1 MTNLVEITQ
10 EYVELKGINPK
21 PVFIAVNRLVDLC
34 GSKSVEEYSRKD
46 ARVFVDS
53 YKDVSR
59 LGKVTTT
66 TVRRRLNSLNAV
78 FNYAIYELDLP
89 HRNPFARIII
99 KGEGKDA
106 TPREPFSVA
115 ELKTLYKQS
124 ISFGKLRLILPILGE
139 TGCRLSEVL
148 GMMKSDVTTE
158 DNLLVINIRENECRG
173 LKTENSNR
181 SLPIVSDYARE
192 ALQRLLEAKTDS
204 PYLFPRYASCG
215 YLNNTG
221 ASATLCKYLK
231 NSFDGK
237 TTHCLRHSL
246 RDRLRDCEV
255 PLEAIDQIGG
265 WSSVGGVGT
274 NFGRGY
280 SVPKLAEYLRS
291 IAICCGSGW
300 RPHHDDRKECF

>member
-59 LGKVTTT
+59 FGKVTTT

-78 FNYAIYELDLP
+78 FNYAIFELDLP

-158 DNLLVINIRENECRG
+158 DGLMVLHIRENECRG
-173 LKTENSNR
+173 LKTENSKR
-181 SLPIVSDYARE
+181 SLPIVSDHARE

-274 NFGRGY
+274 NYGRGY
-280 SVPKLAEYLRS
+280 SLPKLADYLRR
-291 IAICCGSGW
+291 IAI
-300 RPHHDDRKECF
+300 

>member
-21 PVFIAVNRLVDLC
+21 PVFIALDRLAEVC
-34 GSKSVEEYSRKD
+34 GSKAVEEYTRQD

-89 HRNPFARIII
+89 HRNPFSRIII

-106 TPREPFSVA
+106 IPREPFSVV
-115 ELKTLYKQS
+115 ELKKLYSASLAYGQ
-124 ISFGKLRLILPILGE
+124 LRLILPILGE

-148 GMMKSDVTTE
+148 SLMKEDVVWEE
-158 DNLLVINIRENECRG
+158 DFLVINIRENDCRG
-173 LKTENSNR
+173 LKTENSKR
-181 SLPIVSDYARE
+181 SLPIVSKSATQ
-192 ALQRLLEAKTDS
+192 AIQKLLAAKSES
-204 PYLFPRYASCG
+204 PYFFPRYAFCG
-215 YLNNTG
+215 HLNNTG
-221 ASATLCKYLK
+221 ASATLCKHLK
-231 NSFDGK
+231 KSFDGK
-237 TTHCLRHSL
+237 TTHCLRHSF
-246 RDRLRDCEV
+246 RDRLRDCDV
-255 PLEAIDQIGG
+255 PLEAIDQMGG

-274 NFGRGY
+274 SYGRGY
-280 SVPKLAEYLRS
+280 SLPKLADYLRR
-291 IAICCGSGW
+291 IAI
-300 RPHHDDRKECF
+300 

>member
-21 PVFIAVNRLVDLC
+21 PVFIAVNRLVDVC
-34 GSKSVEEYSRKD
+34 GAKTVEEYSRKD

-59 LGKVTTT
+59 FGKVKTTS
-66 TVRRRLNSLNAV
+66 VRRRLNSLNAV
-78 FNYAIYELDLP
+78 FNYAIFELDLP

-106 TPREPFSVA
+106 TPREPFSVV

-124 ISFGKLRLILPILGE
+124 LSFGKLRLILPILGE

-148 GMMKSDVTTE
+148 GMLKSDVTTA
-158 DNLLVINIRENECRG
+158 DDLLIINIQENECRG

-231 NSFDGK
+231 KSFEGK

-274 NFGRGY
+274 NYGRGY
-280 SVPKLAEYLRS
+280 SMPKLAEYLRR
-291 IAICCGSGW
+291 IAI
-300 RPHHDDRKECF
+300 

>member
-1 MTNLVEITQ
+1 MALQSGNITAPTSETHTSLREITE
-10 EYVELKGINPK
+10 EYVDLRSLNPK
-21 PVFIAVNRLVDLC
+21 PLKETLDCLFGIV
-34 GSKSVEEYSRKD
+34 GEKPVEAYTRQD
-46 ARVFVDS
+46 ARKFVEV
-53 YKDVSR
+53 YGR
-59 LGKVTTT
+59 KVKTTS
-66 TVRRRLNSLNAV
+66 VRRRLNSLNAV
-78 FNYAIYELDLP
+78 FNYAIFELDLP

-115 ELKTLYKQS
+115 ELKTLYKQAL
-124 ISFGKLRLILPILGE
+124 SFGKLRLILPILGE

-148 GMMKSDVTTE
+148 GLMKSDVTTE
-158 DNLLVINIRENECRG
+158 DNLLIINIRENECRG
-173 LKTENSNR
+173 LKTENSKR
-181 SLPIVSDYARE
+181 SLPIVSDHARE

-231 NSFDGK
+231 KSFEGK

-274 NFGRGY
+274 NYGRGY
-280 SVPKLAEYLRS
+280 SVPKLAEYLRR
-291 IAICCGSGW
+291 IAI
-300 RPHHDDRKECF
+300 

>member
-1 MTNLVEITQ
+1 MALQSGNITETQTSLREITE
-10 EYVELKGINPK
+10 EYVDLRSLNPK
-21 PVFIAVNRLVDLC
+21 PLKETLDCLFGIV
-34 GSKSVEEYSRKD
+34 GEKPVEAYTRQD
-46 ARVFVDS
+46 ARKFVEV
-53 YKDVSR
+53 Y
-59 LGKVTTT
+59 GCKVKTT

-106 TPREPFSVA
+106 TPREPFSVV

-124 ISFGKLRLILPILGE
+124 LSFGKLRLILPILGE

-148 GMMKSDVTTE
+148 GMLKSDVTTE
-158 DNLLVINIRENECRG
+158 DDLLIINIQENECRG

-246 RDRLRDCEV
+246 RDRLRDSEI

-274 NFGRGY
+274 NYGRGY
-280 SVPKLAEYLRS
+280 SVPKLAEYLRR
-291 IAICCGSGW
+291 IAI
-300 RPHHDDRKECF
+300 

>member
-10 EYVELKGINPK
+10 EYVELKDINPK
-21 PVFIAVNRLVDLC
+21 PVFIAVNRLVEVC
-34 GSKSVEEYSRKD
+34 GSKTVEDYTRKD

-59 LGKVTTT
+59 FGKVTTT

-78 FNYAIYELDLP
+78 FNYAIFELDLP

-115 ELKTLYKQS
+115 ELKTLYKQAL
-124 ISFGKLRLILPILGE
+124 SFGKLRLILPILGE

-148 GMMKSDVTTE
+148 GLMKSDVVHAE
-158 DNLLVINIRENECRG
+158 DLLVINIQENECRG
-173 LKTENSNR
+173 LKTENSKR
-181 SLPIVSDYARE
+181 SLPIVSETARQ

-231 NSFDGK
+231 KSFDGK

-246 RDRLRDCEV
+246 RDRLRDSEV

-274 NFGRGY
+274 NYGRGY
-280 SVPKLAEYLRS
+280 SVPKLAEYLRRIS
-291 IAICCGSGW
+291 I
-300 RPHHDDRKECF
+300 

>member
-1 MTNLVEITQ
+1 MTDLVEITQ

-21 PVFIAVNRLVDLC
+21 PVFIAVNRLVDVC
-34 GSKSVEEYSRKD
+34 GSKTVEEYSRKD

-59 LGKVTTT
+59 FGKVTTT
-66 TVRRRLNSLNAV
+66 TVRKRLNSLNAV
-78 FNYAIYELDLP
+78 FNYAIFELDLP

-106 TPREPFSVA
+106 TPREPFSVV

-148 GMMKSDVTTE
+148 GMLKSDVTTE
-158 DNLLVINIRENECRG
+158 DDLLIINIQENECRG

-215 YLNNTG
+215 YWLPQQ
-221 ASATLCKYLK
+221 Y
-231 NSFDGK
+231 
-237 TTHCLRHSL
+237 
-246 RDRLRDCEV
+246 
-255 PLEAIDQIGG
+255 
-265 WSSVGGVGT
+265 
-274 NFGRGY
+274 
-280 SVPKLAEYLRS
+280 RS
-291 IAICCGSGW
+291 ISD
-300 RPHHDDRKECF
+300 PL

>member
-1 MTNLVEITQ
+1 MTDLVEITQ

-21 PVFIAVNRLVDLC
+21 PVFIAVNRLVEVC
-34 GSKSVEEYSRKD
+34 GSKTVEEYSRKD
-46 ARVFVDS
+46 ARDFVDS

-59 LGKVTTT
+59 FGKVTTT

-89 HRNPFARIII
+89 HRNPFAKIII

-124 ISFGKLRLILPILGE
+124 LSFGKLRLILPILGE

-148 GMMKSDVTTE
+148 GLMREDVTTE
-158 DNLLVINIRENECRG
+158 DDLLIINIRENDSRG
-173 LKTENSNR
+173 LKTENSKR
-181 SLPIVSDYARE
+181 SLPIVSETATQ

-231 NSFDGK
+231 NSFEGKELCPKVGDGVV
-237 TTHCLRHSL
+237 R
-246 RDRLRDCEV
+246 RQFDFV
-255 PLEAIDQIGG
+255 
-265 WSSVGGVGT
+265 
-274 NFGRGY
+274 
-280 SVPKLAEYLRS
+280 
-291 IAICCGSGW
+291 
-300 RPHHDDRKECF
+300 

>member
-1 MTNLVEITQ
+1 MALHSGNTTVPTSETQTSLREITG
-10 EYVELKGINPK
+10 EYVDLRSLNPK
-21 PVFIAVNRLVDLC
+21 PLKETLDCLFGIV
-34 GSKSVEEYSRKD
+34 GEKPVEAYTRQD
-46 ARVFVDS
+46 ARKFVEV
-53 YKDVSR
+53 YGR
-59 LGKVTTT
+59 KVKTTS
-66 TVRRRLNSLNAV
+66 VRRRLNSLNAV

-106 TPREPFSVA
+106 TPREPFSVV

-148 GMMKSDVTTE
+148 GLMKQDVIHTE
-158 DNLLVINIRENECRG
+158 GLLVINIRENDCRG
-173 LKTENSNR
+173 LKTENSKR
-181 SLPIVSDYARE
+181 SLPIVSDSATK
-192 ALQRLLEAKTDS
+192 ALQKLLEAKTDS

-231 NSFDGK
+231 KSFDGK

-246 RDRLRDCEV
+246 RDRLRDSEV

-265 WSSVGGVGT
+265 WSSVGGVGSKY
-274 NFGRGY
+274 GRGY
-280 SVPKLAEYLRS
+280 SVPKLADYLRR
-291 IAICCGSGW
+291 IAI
-300 RPHHDDRKECF
+300 